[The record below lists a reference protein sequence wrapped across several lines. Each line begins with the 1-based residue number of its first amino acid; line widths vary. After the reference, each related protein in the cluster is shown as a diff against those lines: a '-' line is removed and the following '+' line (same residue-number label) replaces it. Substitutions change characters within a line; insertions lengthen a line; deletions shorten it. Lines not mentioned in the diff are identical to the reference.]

1 MIAVSGKRK
10 LLYGV
15 LVIGLLGANALRWS
29 TEDSTTAASSERA
42 VATEVA
48 PLPALMLSR
57 ELGSEANI
65 GTIDIFARS
74 NPTPVA
80 APPPP
85 PVQVA
90 ASRPAIDP
98 MQIARD
104 AAIRQFEAIDLVGIM
119 RSGNATQVVLRLD
132 GQNRLLTVGQD
143 ILPGFVIESATNDT
157 VRITHEHLGMAGIV
171 SMNSTQETIILDQ
184 QQ

>member
-1 MIAVSGKRK
+1 MSAVSGKRK
-10 LLYGV
+10 LIYGV

-29 TEDSTTAASSERA
+29 TEDSTTAAGSEQA
-42 VATEVA
+42 VATELA

-57 ELGSEANI
+57 ELGSEAMI
-65 GTIDIFARS
+65 GTNDIFARRS
-74 NPTPVA
+74 PTPVA
-80 APPPP
+80 PPPPP

-98 MQIARD
+98 TQIARD

-119 RSGNATQVVLRLD
+119 RSGDETQVVLRLD
-132 GQNRLLTVGQD
+132 GQNMLLAVGQD
-143 ILPGFVIESATNDT
+143 ILPGFVIESATNDA
-157 VRITHEHLGMAGIV
+157 VRITHNQLGMAGIV
-171 SMNSTQETIILDQ
+171 SMSGAQETIILDQ